1 MGREKALSPLCMTR
15 WGERLHAWSR
25 FSDVYQV
32 VIITLEVIIGLTNFP
47 ESQETFDPSTK
58 SKARILIN
66 SLTSSEFIVAQESL
80 KVIMSKLEATTKAL
94 QGPTENILSAYQSIN
109 ALINLYADMRSDVD
123 DLFDNIWK
131 ECQSKAT
138 AVGAGELKA
147 PRCSKN
153 QTMRSNPTTSSAKE
167 HYRVTVAIPLI
178 SGVHTELV
186 SRFSTSNAVAIQVSI
201 FDFIS

>member
-109 ALINLYADMRSDVD
+109 ALINLYANMRSDVD

-131 ECQSKAT
+131 ECQWSWRAESIKMQQKAD
-138 AVGAGELKA
+138 
-147 PRCSKN
+147 
-153 QTMRSNPTTSSAKE
+153 
-167 HYRVTVAIPLI
+167 
-178 SGVHTELV
+178 
-186 SRFSTSNAVAIQVSI
+186 NAVKSHNFVCQRTLSCNSCYTTYIRS
-201 FDFIS
+201 SY